1 MPAMP
6 ACDAAR
12 AGVPGTSRCSA
23 VLLQFVAASL
33 LALGTS
39 ADARARPL
47 DEAEQR
53 IVAQVDRQFDA
64 AVGLL
69 EETVNVPSAT
79 ENAAGVRA
87 VGAIYARELQA
98 LGFETR
104 WVELPAGMQRGGHL
118 VATHRGGAGPR
129 LLLIGHLDTV
139 LQGEAFRRVG
149 NLAYGTGTSDMKGGN
164 LVALEALR
172 ALQATG
178 QLRDMNVT
186 VIFTG
191 DEEDPGAPLAD
202 AREALLAAGRD
213 ADIALAF
220 EGASPGK
227 AVIGRRGIGSW
238 SLAVT
243 GVQGHSSG
251 IFGETR
257 GHGAIFEAA
266 RILDRFRTELQEPNL
281 TYNPSVVVGGT
292 DVTFDTASKS
302 GTARGKTNVIPREVR
317 VEGDLRYLGAA
328 QFEAAQRKMQRIV
341 TENLPRT
348 TATLSIVNDYP
359 SMAPNPGSE
368 RVLAELDRVSRDL
381 GAEAIVAQPPGERG
395 AGDISFVC
403 EDGRLACLD
412 GLGAMGDNDHAP
424 GEYLELDTL
433 ALQIK
438 RSALL
443 LHRLSH

>member
-1 MPAMP
+1 
-6 ACDAAR
+6 
-12 AGVPGTSRCSA
+12 
-23 VLLQFVAASL
+23 
-33 LALGTS
+33 
-39 ADARARPL
+39 
-47 DEAEQR
+47 
-53 IVAQVDRQFDA
+53 
-64 AVGLL
+64 
-69 EETVNVPSAT
+69 
-79 ENAAGVRA
+79 
-87 VGAIYARELQA
+87 
-98 LGFETR
+98 
-104 WVELPAGMQRGGHL
+104 
-118 VATHRGGAGPR
+118 
-129 LLLIGHLDTV
+129 
-139 LQGEAFRRVG
+139 
-149 NLAYGTGTSDMKGGN
+149 
-164 LVALEALR
+164 VALEALR

-191 DEEDPGAPLAD
+191 DEEDPGAPLAV
-202 AREALLAAGRD
+202 AREVLLAAGRD

-220 EGASPGK
+220 EGANPGK

-238 SLAVT
+238 SLAVA

-251 IFGETR
+251 IFGEAR

-266 RILDRFRTELQEPNL
+266 RILERFRTELLEPNL
-281 TYNPSVVVGGT
+281 TYNPSVIVGGT
-292 DVTFDTASKS
+292 NVAYDAASKS
-302 GTARGKTNVIPREVR
+302 GSALGKTNVIPREVR

-348 TATLSIVNDYP
+348 SATLSIVNDYP

-368 RVLAELDRVSRDL
+368 RVLAQLDRVSRDL
-381 GAEAIVAQPPGERG
+381 GAEPIVAQPPGERG

-412 GLGAMGDNDHAP
+412 GLGAVGDNDHAP

>member
-1 MPAMP
+1 MRLKPRVLAAVACCAFALAGPAT
-6 ACDAAR
+6 AA
-12 AGVPGTSRCSA
+12 
-23 VLLQFVAASL
+23 AA
-33 LALGTS
+33 
-39 ADARARPL
+39 PL
-47 DEAEQR
+47 SSTEER
-53 IVAQVDRQFDA
+53 IVAQVDRQLDA
-64 AVGLL
+64 AIGLL
-69 EETVNVPSAT
+69 EATVNVPSAT
-79 ENAAGVRA
+79 ENLAGVRA

-104 WVELPAGMQRGGHL
+104 WVELPAGMRRGGHL
-118 VATHRGGAGPR
+118 VATQRDGNGPR

-139 LQGEAFRRVG
+139 LQGEAFRREG
-149 NLAYGTGTSDMKGGN
+149 NRAYGTGTSDMKGGN

-172 ALQATG
+172 ALHGTG
-178 QLRDMNVT
+178 QLRGMNVT
-186 VIFTG
+186 VVFTG
-191 DEEDPGAPLAD
+191 DEEDPGAPLAVTR
-202 AREALLAAGRD
+202 AELLAAGRE

-227 AVIGRRGIGSW
+227 AVTGRRGIGSW

-251 IFGETR
+251 IFGEAR

-266 RILDRFRTELQEPNL
+266 RILERFRMELQEPNL
-281 TYNPSVVVGGT
+281 TYNPSVIVGGT
-292 DVTFDTASKS
+292 DVAFDSASKS
-302 GTARGKTNVIPREVR
+302 GSALGKTNVIPREVR
-317 VEGDLRYLGAA
+317 VEGDIRYLGAP
-328 QFEAAQRKMQRIV
+328 QFDSARRRMERIV

-348 TATLSIVNDYP
+348 TATLAIVNDYP

-368 RVLAELDRVSRDL
+368 RVLAALDRVSRDL
-381 GAEAIVAQPPGERG
+381 GAEPIAAQPPAERG

-412 GLGAMGDNDHAP
+412 GLGAVGDNDHAP

-438 RSALL
+438 RAALL
-443 LHRLSH
+443 LHRLSR